1 MPALRT
7 SGTSGVVG
15 ILEDLT
21 DDQLHAVIARAQA
34 VLLDRP
40 GPQQGPAGLTIE
52 IVDQQERVLL
62 SAFRALAPLHQHHL
76 VRQARRLIERERASQ
91 HVHALGRSPSPST
104 VQLYPSGDLREALRK
119 APHDQPHGPSRPT
132 RAR

>member
-1 MPALRT
+1 MLAVRT
-7 SGTSGVVG
+7 TGTSGVVG

-52 IVDQQERVLL
+52 IVDQQESVLL
-62 SAFRALAPLHQHHL
+62 SAFRTLAPLHQDDL
-76 VRQARRLIERERASQ
+76 VRKAQRLIERARASQ
-91 HVHALGRSPSPST
+91 HVHALGRSPSPATFS
-104 VQLYPSGDLREALRK
+104 AL
-119 APHDQPHGPSRPT
+119 
-132 RAR
+132 

>member
-21 DDQLHAVIARAQA
+21 DDQLHAVIVRAQA

-40 GPQQGPAGLTIE
+40 GPRQGPVGLTIE
-52 IVDQQERVLL
+52 IVDQQESVLL
-62 SAFRALAPLHQHHL
+62 RAFRTLTPLHQHHL
-76 VRQARRLIERERASQ
+76 VRQAQRLIERRRASP
-91 HVHALGRSPSPST
+91 HVHALGQSPSPATFNS
-104 VQLYPSGDLREALRK
+104 
-119 APHDQPHGPSRPT
+119 T
-132 RAR
+132 RAGI